1 MNNIAIISFIIVGGL
16 LLMCVSSSISS
27 RPTPDTSSEA
37 THSESNSCNHDSCRE
52 LRERVESLEEVVRAI
67 VSALSDEK
75 NSHFTPMVGQKIL
88 KSRAVRS
95 INSPALSTTTR
106 IIS

>member
-27 RPTPDTSSEA
+27 TPDTSSEA

-75 NSHFTPMVGQKIL
+75 NSHFTPMVGQKML